1 MPEHRWPR
9 ALIFDVDGTLAETE
23 ALHLAAFNET
33 FAARGLSWN
42 WSRDQYRD
50 LLTTTG
56 GKERISRFLEE
67 IGETPEDWPVAAL
80 HAEKTRRFGLLL
92 AQGIPLRP
100 GIAALVAEARAAGC
114 LLGVATTTTP
124 ANVEALC
131 RAGFGVGA
139 GDVFDA
145 VAAGDMVRDKKP
157 APDVYRLAL
166 SMLGVAA
173 GEAVAF
179 EDSRNGVLSAREA
192 GIPVILS
199 QGVFTQ
205 GEAAEN
211 PTLQLSCFSDLGGLT
226 GLRTRLGKRTWVAA

>member
-1 MPEHRWPR
+1 MPDHRWPR

-23 ALHLAAFNET
+23 DFHLAAFNDT
-33 FAARGLSWN
+33 FAARGLPWH
-42 WSRDQYRD
+42 WSRAQYRD

-56 GKERISRFLEE
+56 GKERISRYLEE
-67 IGETPEDWPVAAL
+67 IGENPEDWPIAAL

-100 GIAALVAEARAAGC
+100 GIAALIAEARAAGC

-145 VAAGDMVRDKKP
+145 VAAGDMVRAKKP
-157 APDVYRLAL
+157 APDVYQLAL
-166 SMLGVAA
+166 SMLGVAPN
-173 GEAVAF
+173 EAVAF
-179 EDSRNGVLSAREA
+179 EDSRNGVLAARAA
-192 GIPVILS
+192 GLPVVLA
-199 QGVFTQ
+199 QGIFTK
-205 GEAAEN
+205 GEPSEN
-211 PTLQLSCFSDLGGLT
+211 PALHLSCFAELGGFT
-226 GLRTRLGKRTWVAA
+226 GLRSRMNGRAWVAA